1 MLGLV
6 LYTLTILAIG
16 THTRLE
22 DHLGGNTGCLVHTIT
37 NILLHG
43 WIVVGGT
50 GMAWFRLICLR
61 SIIMSDMKKTYIF
74 NGILVGQLLAYLIMS
89 LPVFWRLNAY
99 NT

>member
-16 THTRLE
+16 TQTRLE

-50 GMAWFRLICLR
+50 GMAWFRLISRFGLL
-61 SIIMSDMKKTYIF
+61 SIKPR
-74 NGILVGQLLAYLIMS
+74 VEV
-89 LPVFWRLNAY
+89 LPII
-99 NT
+99 